1 MAEKSLDVQTTRMKC
16 PQTPFQQCLAE
27 PLYDA
32 HQIQNIKNTRLSVR
46 EKSPHTRSNR
56 PPARSAAN
64 AWRCALTQEN
74 KNAYS
79 SEIEVHLFVFRRA
92 RKQLFIPRH
101 AINLTFWASY
111 CTGLKQTN
119 KKKHNIIRTTRDT
132 ARNNDDIIVTSTK
145 SHFHRCAARLWFCTT
160 SLFHPGPA
168 AGLAEFNNPFV
179 LSNIFFVITASVLL
193 LFFNLSLLCKRS
205 L

>member
-1 MAEKSLDVQTTRMKC
+1 MPSDSFQTVSCRASLWCT
-16 PQTPFQQCLAE
+16 
-27 PLYDA
+27 
-32 HQIQNIKNTRLSVR
+32 
-46 EKSPHTRSNR
+46 SNSKYQKYTSLR
-56 PPARSAAN
+56 QGKIPPPPEATGLLQDRSAAN
-64 AWRCALTQEN
+64 TWRCALTQEN

-101 AINLTFWASY
+101 AINLTFRASH
-111 CTGLKQTN
+111 CTGLKQ
-119 KKKHNIIRTTRDT
+119 KQKKHNIIRTTHDT

-160 SLFHPGPA
+160 SLLHPGPA

-179 LSNIFFVITASVLL
+179 LSNIFFVITAWVLL